1 MNRAWWLGLVL
12 LWACSGEVDPTT
24 TTITVTTSAS
34 TTTEAE
40 SEFLRRIDS
49 IGDLPVTVYAPPSVG
64 PYPVVVLFHGGGWFG
79 GAPLSTA
86 PLAEFLA
93 SERIVV
99 FNSTYRT
106 QTGGYPESFADV
118 ACDVRYARANA
129 SNYTSAEG
137 PVILAGHS
145 AGAHLASV
153 VALAGDEFGNG
164 CPVEETAMVD
174 RFLGLAGPYD
184 PTLYRQV
191 LPAFFGTRF
200 VSRRQPGTRDPAHA
214 RRSRRVGTDQLDPAI
229 RRCPGRSRVP
239 RRDGRGG
246 KGASSGPAG
255 PQCRWRR
262 RRQIRESVR
271 SERAQRLPGAKGG
284 SMTKQ

>member
-1 MNRAWWLGLVL
+1 MNRAWWLGLLL
-12 LWACSGEVDPTT
+12 LWACSGEADPTT
-24 TTITVTTSAS
+24 TTITVTTSGS

-49 IGDLPVTVYAPPSVG
+49 IGELPITVYGPQPAG

-93 SERIVV
+93 SEGIVV

-106 QTGGYPESFADV
+106 QTGGYPESFDDV
-118 ACDVRYARANA
+118 ACAVRYARANA
-129 SNYTSAEG
+129 SNYTSAGG

-153 VALAGDEFGNG
+153 VALAGDDFGNG
-164 CPVEETAMVD
+164 CPVEETATVD
-174 RFLGLAGPYD
+174 RFIGLAGPYD

-200 VSRRQPGTRDPAHA
+200 ENDPGPWEAGSAYSYLGDNPGLEILLMHGEADELVPISSTRLFADALAEAGYRVEMAAVAKAHHQDLRDP
-214 RRSRRVGTDQLDPAI
+214 SVVGDA
-229 RRCPGRSRVP
+229 V
-239 RRDGRGG
+239 
-246 KGASSGPAG
+246 
-255 PQCRWRR
+255 
-262 RRQIRESVR
+262 VR
-271 SERAQRLPGAKGG
+271 FVSQ
-284 SMTKQ
+284 